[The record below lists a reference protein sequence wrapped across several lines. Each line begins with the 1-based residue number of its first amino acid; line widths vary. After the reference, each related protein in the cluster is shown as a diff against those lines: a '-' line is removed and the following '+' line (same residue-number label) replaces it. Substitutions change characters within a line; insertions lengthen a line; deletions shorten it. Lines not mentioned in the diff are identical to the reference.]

1 MSNNKELNKVEK
13 TEDERIENFKEFV
26 AEVEKTVD
34 EEIKKSSLHDEDL
47 TKSARVRN
55 GILNRI
61 WWTITNGLLG
71 LFKVKITLYYRD
83 KIIFEYV
90 IPKD

>member
-13 TEDERIENFKEFV
+13 IEDEKIENFKEFI
-26 AEVEKTVD
+26 AEVEKNVD
-34 EEIKKSSLHDEDL
+34 EEIKNSSLHNEDL
-47 TKSARVRN
+47 TKTAKIRN
-55 GILNRI
+55 AIMNRI

-83 KIIFEYV
+83 KVVFEYV
-90 IPKD
+90 IPKE